1 MAERPEGREAQ
12 RRLAFDVTQRVHG
25 EAAAHEAVR
34 VSGALFQREP
44 LADPSLLALVFAATS
59 GPSVTTAVLGGG
71 TASLLAETGLAPS
84 RGEARRLIAGGAIT
98 INGQRITDATG
109 AVSDPIDGE
118 WLEVRVGK
126 RNRAVVR
133 VTRE

>member
-1 MAERPEGREAQ
+1 M
-12 RRLAFDVTQRVHG
+12 
-25 EAAAHEAVR
+25 
-34 VSGALFQREP
+34 
-44 LADPSLLALVFAATS
+44 FAATS
-59 GPSVTTAVLGGG
+59 GPRVTAASLVGG
-71 TASLLAETGLAPS
+71 AAALLAETGLAPS

-109 AVSDPIDGE
+109 AVSDPIAGE

-126 RNRAVVR
+126 RTRAVVQ